1 MKKNK
6 YNNMLEKYLQKLA
19 LEEKSRNT
27 VEKYNRDI
35 RKFLEFIGSER
46 ISKESVVEYKKSI
59 TVKYKVSSTNSMLV
73 AVNNFLEFCG
83 LSQAKVKLL
92 RVQKKIFASPEKE
105 LSKQE
110 YECLITT
117 AEQKSNKQLSLVLQA
132 ICSCGLRVSELQF
145 LTISAVHARR
155 MTVTCKNKKR
165 TVLLPNELCKKLI
178 IYSKD
183 QNIQN
188 GAIFKTKNGNPL
200 DRSNIWKMM
209 KNLCKTAN
217 VAKTKVFP
225 HNLRH
230 LFARTYYKLEKD
242 IARLADILGHSNIN
256 TTRIYT
262 MESGI
267 KHARQINKLD
277 LLPAGKKITT

>member
-6 YNNMLEKYLQKLA
+6 YNIMLSKYLQKLV

-35 RKFLEFIGSER
+35 RKFLEFIGSEQ
-46 ISKESVVEYKKSI
+46 ISKETVVEYKKSI
-59 TVKYKVSSTNSMLV
+59 TAKYKVASVNSMLV
-73 AVNNFLEFCG
+73 ATNNFLEFCNKP
-83 LSQAKVKLL
+83 QAKVKLHKI
-92 RVQKKIFASPEKE
+92 QKEIFASAEKE
-105 LSKQE
+105 LTKQE
-110 YECLITT
+110 YQRLIAT
-117 AEQKSNKQLSLVLQA
+117 ADEKPNPQLSLVLQT

-145 LTISAVHARR
+145 LTISAVHSRR
-155 MTVTCKNKKR
+155 MTVSCKNKKR
-165 TVLLPNELCKKLI
+165 TVLLPTELCKKLI
-178 IYSKD
+178 IYCKD
-183 QNIQN
+183 QKIQN
-188 GAIFKTKNGNPL
+188 GAIFRTKNGNPL

-209 KNLCKTAN
+209 KTLCKTAN

-242 IARLADILGHSNIN
+242 ISRLADILGHSNIN

-262 MESGI
+262 METGTTHE
-267 KHARQINKLD
+267 KQISRMGLV
-277 LLPAGKKITT
+277 IRT